1 MNEITLPTNLD
12 SISNSAGSAKQT
24 TAPQSNSFGGLLK
37 QSLSDV
43 NELQKEADQAV
54 KALAT
59 GQQQDIHNTM
69 IAMEKAGVAF
79 NLLMQIRNKVIAA
92 YETVMRMQV

>member
-1 MNEITLPTNLD
+1 MNEITLPTNLE
-12 SISNSAGSAKQT
+12 SIPNSAG
-24 TAPQSNSFGGLLK
+24 APKPATLPASDSFGALLK

-43 NELQKEADQAV
+43 NELQQKADQAV
-54 KALAT
+54 SELAT

-69 IAMEKAGVAF
+69 IAMEKADVAF
-79 NLLMQIRNKVIAA
+79 RLLMQIRNKVIAA

>member
-1 MNEITLPTNLD
+1 MNEITLPSNLD
-12 SISNSAGSAKQT
+12 SASNPAGSPKQT

-43 NELQKEADQAV
+43 TELQHKADQAV